1 MKNSTSKQLKL
12 GIPKGSLEDATIT
25 LFERAGWKIHK
36 HTRNYFPDIN
46 DPEITA
52 RLCRVQEIP
61 SYLQDGILDLAL
73 TGKDWMVEMGIN
85 TNDPNSKVVHIAD
98 LIYSKVSNCPARWV
112 LAVAGDS
119 PFKTPHDLKNKRI
132 ATELEGVTKNYFEK
146 LGIPVQINYSW
157 GATEAKVVEGL
168 ADAIVEVTE
177 TETTIKAHGLR
188 VIDEVFVTN
197 TVLVANKDAYNNPAK
212 RKKIEQINLLLQGA
226 LRAESLVGLKMNAP
240 ANKLENILQLLPSLN
255 SPTVSNLRD
264 STWLSLETVVSSS
277 LVRDL
282 IPQLKSLGAEGILEY
297 SLNKVI

>member
-1 MKNSTSKQLKL
+1 MSEQLKL

-25 LFERAGWKIHK
+25 LFDRAGWKIHK
-36 HTRNYFPDIN
+36 HARNYFPEIN
-46 DPEITA
+46 DAEIAA

-73 TGKDWMVEMGIN
+73 TGKDWMMEMGVN
-85 TNDPNSKVVHIAD
+85 TDDPNSQVVHIAD
-98 LIYSKVSNCPARWV
+98 LIYSKVSNRAARWV

-119 PFKTPHDLKNKRI
+119 PFQSPQDLKGKRI
-132 ATELEGVTKNYFEK
+132 ATELEGVTKSYFEK

-188 VIDEVFVTN
+188 IIDEVFVTN
-197 TVLVANKDAYNNPAK
+197 TVLVANRDALNNPAK
-212 RKKIEQINLLLQGA
+212 RKKIEQITLLLQGA
-226 LRAESLVGLKMNAP
+226 LKAESLVGLKMNAP
-240 ANKLENILQLLPSLN
+240 ADKLESILELLPALN
-255 SPTVSNLRD
+255 SPTISSLRD
-264 STWLSLETVVSSS
+264 STWLSLETVVDIS

-282 IPQLKSLGAEGILEY
+282 IPQLKNLGAEGILEY

>member
-1 MKNSTSKQLKL
+1 MSEQLKL
-12 GIPKGSLEDATIT
+12 GIPKGSLEESTIT
-25 LFERAGWKIHK
+25 LFDRAGWKIHK
-36 HTRNYFPDIN
+36 HARNYFPDIN

-73 TGKDWMVEMGIN
+73 TGKDWMMEMGVDV
-85 TNDPNSKVVHIAD
+85 NDPNSNVVHIAD
-98 LIYSKVSNCPARWV
+98 LIYSKVSNCAARWV

-119 PFKTPHDLKNKRI
+119 PFKTPQDLKNKRI
-132 ATELEGVTKNYFEK
+132 ATELEGVTKSYFEN

-197 TVLVANKDAYNNPAK
+197 TVLVANRQAFNDPIK
-212 RKKIEQINLLLQGA
+212 RKKIDQINLLLQGA
-226 LRAESLVGLKMNAP
+226 LKAESLVGLKMNAP
-240 ANKLENILQLLPSLN
+240 TNNLENILTLLPSLN

-264 STWLSLETVVSSS
+264 STWLSLETVVDSS

-282 IPQLKSLGAEGILEY
+282 IPQLKALGAEGILEY